1 MVLLQHTCT
10 IEIKE
15 WVPSYE
21 LLQTNFI
28 KKKDQPH
35 MQLLNRELIIDMIAY
50 ITVNNKQLNT
60 LSWALCMKI
69 KTLYVRDRQLIS
81 MSFRAC

>member
-1 MVLLQHTCT
+1 MVLLRHTFT
-10 IEIKE
+10 MEIKE

-21 LLQTNFI
+21 LVRTNFI

-35 MQLLNRELIIDMIAY
+35 MHFKIVELIIDRIVY

-60 LSWALCMKI
+60 LSWALCMNI
-69 KTLYVRDRQLIS
+69 KTLSLKDRQLIS
-81 MSFRAC
+81 LSFGAC